1 MTYTNLRKCIANY
14 GDKPFTRNTYAISNE
29 FGIVTIVYADHEQ
42 DALDEA
48 VDCGYL
54 NSDIVTPE
62 TQAEFEELCVDD
74 SICFAGNASK
84 FLWCAHTY
92 ITKLNKTT
100 R

>member
-14 GDKPFTRNTYAISNE
+14 DDKAWTKNTYAISNE
-29 FGIVTIVYADHEQ
+29 FGIVAIVYADHEQ

-48 VDCGYL
+48 VDRGKL
-54 NSDIVTPE
+54 NSQIMSPE
-62 TQAEFEELCVDD
+62 DYAEYDTNGWHD
-74 SICFAGNASK
+74 SFAYMGNASVAVWTEN
-84 FLWCAHTY
+84 LG